1 MRPVKIIDRELKEFS
16 RFFSKPQFSHFREYV
31 IGLYISYGRKTV
43 VNINENTDNGTDQ
56 SQLNRFLTNPKWNVK
71 GLQEKYEEY
80 AILNVLKNSSKY
92 VFLIFDDTVK
102 PVSVK
107 NKIEG
112 VAKYFDHAE
121 KHYVW
126 GHKFFTSA
134 ITNGNG
140 LTVPFVIE
148 IYRKRS
154 DSRVHGIKYRK
165 ITNIAKE
172 TVEKFA
178 LIDTGLKEKVA
189 LFDTFYACKKILKTC
204 IQSEVHFVTKVK
216 SNKKFIVNNKILN
229 VKELSRFMPFVGE
242 TIIKD
247 SRYEYSK
254 PISVEW
260 NGVGTV
266 FLVRSR
272 LKGHKEVQYF
282 ITDIAFLNGTEIL
295 ELYSKRWEIESMHR
309 DLKQSIGFGDYMTR
323 KIEAVKTHV
332 FLSSIAYA
340 ILSKIRFVII
350 RSYLGKVGEEI
361 YRKIKKYFTISKLC
375 KLLRKGLWTKVII
388 NLTGVKF
395 NILKN
400 AKL

>member
-1 MRPVKIIDRELKEFS
+1 MRPVKIIDRELREFS
-16 RFFSKPQFSHFREYV
+16 GFFSKPQFSHFREYV
-31 IGLYISYGRKTV
+31 IGLYTSYGRKTV
-43 VNINENTDNGTDQ
+43 ANINENTDNGTDQ

-71 GLQEKYEEY
+71 GVQEKYEEY
-80 AILNVLKNSSKY
+80 AIVNVLKNSNKY

-140 LTVPFVIE
+140 LIVPFVIE
-148 IYRKRS
+148 IYRKRI
-154 DSRVHGIKYRK
+154 DSKMHGIKYRK
-165 ITNIAKE
+165 ITNMAKE

-178 LIDTGLKEKVA
+178 LVDTGSKEKVA
-189 LFDTFYACKKILKTC
+189 LFDIFYACQKILKTC
-204 IQSEVHFVTKVK
+204 IKSAVHFVTKVK
-216 SNKKFIVNNKILN
+216 SNKKFIVNDKILN

-266 FLVRSR
+266 FLIRSR
-272 LKGHKEVQYF
+272 LKGHREVQYF
-282 ITDIAFLNGTEIL
+282 ITDIASLNGAEIL

-309 DLKQSIGFGDYMTR
+309 NLKQSIGFGDYMIR
-323 KIEAVKTHV
+323 KIEAIKTHV
-332 FLSSIAYA
+332 LLSSIAYA
-340 ILSKIRFVII
+340 ILSKVRFAII
-350 RSYLGKVGEEI
+350 HSFLGKVCEEV
-361 YRKIKKYFTISKLC
+361 YRKIKRYFTISKLC
-375 KLLRKGLWTKVII
+375 KLLRKGLWAKVAI
-388 NLTGVKF
+388 NITGVKF